1 MDNVDLVII
10 YLQSKNAFYLKATDV
25 EIAAAVA
32 IKGILDRQPLQR
44 TDGSSEGYPWI
55 RILRVPLDS
64 Y

>member
-32 IKGILDRQPLQR
+32 INYILGIGTRCPKKMRQ
-44 TDGSSEGYPWI
+44 
-55 RILRVPLDS
+55 
-64 Y
+64 